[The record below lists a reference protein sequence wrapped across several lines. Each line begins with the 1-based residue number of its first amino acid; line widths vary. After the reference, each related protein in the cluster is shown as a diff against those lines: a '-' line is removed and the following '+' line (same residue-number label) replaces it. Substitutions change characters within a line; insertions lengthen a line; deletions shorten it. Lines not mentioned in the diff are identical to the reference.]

1 MKSKFHVHFILSKS
15 PADIQWELRKLL
27 LANVTLSKVGKLL
40 EKIRRLEVLDLS
52 GNQLESIS
60 EPEFIAFAPNLRVL
74 RLGGNRLTKI
84 DSKTFKGMNLLESLL
99 LAGNRLK
106 SMDYET
112 QEEFPDDLLDKLP
125 LLATLD
131 LSNNLF
137 TYIPEKLVKRFSF
150 NSQLKVFLKDNR
162 YHCDWKVAALNN
174 YMKQNSQGSRCPAE
188 VRYVRLY

>member
-1 MKSKFHVHFILSKS
+1 MDGVILDSWKRREVVDTADTHLVEVEISRSFYILSNS

-84 DSKTFKGMNLLESLL
+84 DSKTFQGMKLLESLL

-137 TYIPEKLVKRFSF
+137 KEWQCCKSF
-150 NSQLKVFLKDNR
+150 AS
-162 YHCDWKVAALNN
+162 
-174 YMKQNSQGSRCPAE
+174 
-188 VRYVRLY
+188 